1 MTTDCG
7 ESAGP
12 ATAALVSQLSPR
24 SAQVGSPSQLL
35 TYYPGEGEC

>member
-1 MTTDCG
+1 MTADCG

-24 SAQVGSPSQLL
+24 YAKW
-35 TYYPGEGEC
+35 GEGA

>member
-12 ATAALVSQLSPR
+12 ATAAWVSQLSPR
-24 SAQVGSPSQLL
+24 YL
-35 TYYPGEGEC
+35 EGGPWAP